1 MGFMDSIGGMF
12 KGKKVSGVNN
22 PSQNNNLNQI
32 QNEQWMRENT
42 LIRDP
47 MYVYDDDK
55 DNDGIA
61 DALETK
67 HHKSFGDGAP
77 RPDKLKPF
85 SFKKP
90 RKDYNQSFDNKGR
103 YLVTATY
110 PLPPI
115 SHQKKMLERN
125 KKLRNQDNKFF

>member
-1 MGFMDSIGGMF
+1 MGFMDSIGGF
-12 KGKKVSGVNN
+12 LGGKKSGANN
-22 PSQNNNLNQI
+22 PSQNNNLNQL

-42 LIRDP
+42 LQRDP
-47 MYVYDDDK
+47 MYVYDEDK
-55 DNDGIA
+55 DNDGIT

-67 HHKSFGDGAP
+67 HHKSFGDGNP

-90 RKDYNQSFDNKGR
+90 RKDYNQSFDNKGK
-103 YLVTATY
+103 YVVTATY
-110 PLPPI
+110 PLPPL
-115 SHQKKMLERN
+115 SHQKKMLDRN